1 MEVSLLTW
9 LALLFFYMLYVLL
22 GACAFHNPDH
32 DSKHA
37 DHDSEMHIREA
48 EEKMKMKLIMVD
60 LMAKVLLDAGDK
72 TSNLTPVL
80 DKIRSMNRSNCNLKE
95 GNPTQKVFKE
105 LNEGIQFRTIET

>member
-22 GACAFHNPDH
+22 GACAFHNPDRDH
-32 DSKHA
+32 DSKHT
-37 DHDSEMHIREA
+37 DHESEKHIKEA

-72 TSNLTPVL
+72 SSNFTPVME
-80 DKIRSMNRSNCNLKE
+80 KIRSMNRSNCNMKE
-95 GNPTQKVFKE
+95 GNPTQKVHVFK
-105 LNEGIQFRTIET
+105 I

>member
-32 DSKHA
+32 DSKKDKV
-37 DHDSEMHIREA
+37 DHDSEMHIKEA

-72 TSNLTPVL
+72 SSNFTPVME
-80 DKIRSMNRSNCNLKE
+80 KIRSMNRSNCNMKE
-95 GNPTQKVFKE
+95 GNPTQKVHVFK
-105 LNEGIQFRTIET
+105 I